1 MSDLVRTEAIVIKN
15 TRWRDSSKIM
25 HLLTRDK
32 GQVKAIAKGALRPK
46 SPFRGV
52 LENLNCIE
60 VVLSVRESR
69 GLQIITQAYLNNS
82 FSNIR
87 ENLDSISVTYAI
99 LELIQNFIQYNEMT
113 QKLFDFTKEI
123 FDRLNQKSEIPH
135 MLFFYQFLLFFSEYL
150 GFAWNFNN
158 CHFCKKEVKN
168 FPLSVNTRNGAVI
181 CANCSK
187 TTPSSQYHLTE
198 NDWKM
203 LFLLKKNSPLNLL
216 LSDIKD
222 NLEFNDRKIY
232 NILITYLNYH
242 TEQHL
247 QLKSLKIYHP

>member
-1 MSDLVRTEAIVIKN
+1 MTDLVRTEAIIIKN
-15 TRWRDSSKIM
+15 ARWRDSSKIIY
-25 HLLTRDK
+25 LFTRNK
-32 GQVKAIAKGALRPK
+32 GQVKAIGKGALRPK

-69 GLQIITQAYLNNS
+69 GLQIITQAYLISS

-87 ENLDSISVTYAI
+87 DNLDNMSVTYAI
-99 LELIQNFIQYNEMT
+99 LELIQNFIQYNERT

-123 FDRLNQKSEIPH
+123 FDSLNQKSEIPP

-150 GFAWNFNN
+150 GFAWNFFN
-158 CHFCKKEVKN
+158 CHFCKKTVKN
-168 FPLSVNTRNGAVI
+168 FPLSVDTRNGAVI

-187 TTPSSQYHLTE
+187 TAPFSQYLLTE
-198 NDWKM
+198 NDWKI
-203 LFLLKKNSPLNLL
+203 LLLLKKNSPLNLL
-216 LSDIKD
+216 LLDIKD

-232 NILITYLNYH
+232 NMLITYLNYH